1 METNDKSRHSLNVVH
16 ELKNAMN
23 RAIKRCPL
31 SRIQIAERMNEL
43 MGEEGM
49 ENGEVTA
56 DLINSWTKDDPKRII
71 PTKLIPFFC
80 RATQSILPLVALAQ
94 PMAAM
99 VIEGKDI
106 EVLELGFAEMERL
119 KVKQRKMFAAA
130 RLNLVGPEIRDM
142 ILNDED

>member
-1 METNDKSRHSLNVVH
+1 MKNTDSLRQSLNVVPD
-16 ELKNAMN
+16 LKNALSQ
-23 RAIKRCPL
+23 AIKKCPF

-43 MGEEGM
+43 MAEEGIQ
-49 ENGEVTA
+49 NGEVTA

-94 PMAAM
+94 PMGAM

-119 KVKQRKMFAAA
+119 KVKQRKMVAVA
-130 RLNLVGPEIRDM
+130 RLNLIGPEIKEM
-142 ILNDED
+142 VLNDEE